1 MTNMRHLR
9 QTCGLSQPD
18 LADRIGVT
26 RNQVSQYETGARWP
40 TAVRLPRIADA
51 LGCTIDALY
60 GRKYSTVLEAVS
72 EWEGTETMEEL
83 T

>member
-1 MTNMRHLR
+1 MTNMRHIR
-9 QTCGLSQPD
+9 QTLGLSQPD

-51 LGCTIDALY
+51 MGCTIDALY
-60 GRKYSTVLEAVS
+60 GRGADTGFEL
-72 EWEGTETMEEL
+72 EGTETMEEL